1 MTNLLTLGANG
12 RIARLVRKDL
22 LTGESDTHLTEYLR
36 IANRLPVLDPTR
48 ETTIEGDV
56 NDYPRLVHAMQ
67 GQDIVLADLG
77 GQFEPMA
84 DKTVRAMDQAGVK
97 RLIWITGLG
106 LYHEVSGEFGRWV
119 EESCGHEVMEDTRR
133 AGRLIEDSD
142 LDYTI
147 IRAAYMDDQPDRDYE
162 LTEKGQPYRGT
173 TVSRNSIADLIEKIL
188 ADPTEHSRASL
199 GISRPGTDGDR
210 PVWVG

>member
-1 MTNLLTLGANG
+1 MTNLLILGANG

-22 LTGESDTHLTEYLR
+22 LAGEADTHLTEYLR
-36 IANRLPVLDPTR
+36 KADRLPVLDPSK
-48 ETTIEGDV
+48 ETIIEGDV
-56 NDYPRLVHAMQ
+56 NDYPRLLQAMQ
-67 GQDIVLADLG
+67 GQTMVLADLG
-77 GQFEPMA
+77 GRFEPMA
-84 DKTVRAMDQAGVK
+84 EKTVRAMDQAGVK

-106 LYHEVSGEFGRWV
+106 LYHEVPGEFGRWV

-133 AGRLIEDSD
+133 AAGIIEDSD

-147 IRAAYMDDQPDRDYE
+147 IRAAYMDDRPDRDYE
-162 LTEKGQPYRGT
+162 LTGKGQPYRGT
-173 TVSRNSIADLIEKIL
+173 TVSRNSIADLIETIL
-188 ADPTEHSRASL
+188 ADPAEHSRASL

>member
-1 MTNLLTLGANG
+1 MTYLLILGANG

-22 LTGESDTHLTEYLR
+22 LTDEADALLAEYLR
-36 IANRLPVLDPTR
+36 KADRLPVLDPSR
-48 ETTIEGDV
+48 ETIIEGDV
-56 NDYPRLVHAMQ
+56 NDYPRLLQAMQ
-67 GQDIVLADLG
+67 GQTMVLADLG
-77 GQFEPMA
+77 GRFEPMA
-84 DKTVRAMDQAGVK
+84 EKTVRAMNQTGVK

-106 LYHEVSGEFGRWV
+106 LYHEVPGKFGQWV

-133 AGRLIEDSD
+133 AAEIIEDSG

-147 IRAAYMDDQPDRDYE
+147 IRAAYMDDRPDKDYE
-162 LTEKGQPYRGT
+162 LTEKGQTYRGT
-173 TVSRNSIADLIEKIL
+173 TVSRNSIADLIETIL
-188 ADPTEHSRASL
+188 ADPAVHSRTSL

>member
-1 MTNLLTLGANG
+1 MTNLLILGANG

-22 LTGESDTHLTEYLR
+22 LAGEDDTRLTEYLR
-36 IANRLPVLDPTR
+36 SADRLPVLDPSR
-48 ETTIEGDV
+48 ETITEGDV
-56 NDYPRLVHAMQ
+56 NNYPRLLQAMQ
-67 GQDIVLADLG
+67 GQTMVLADLG
-77 GQFEPMA
+77 GRFEPMA
-84 DKTVRAMDQAGVK
+84 EKTVRAMDQAGVK

-106 LYHEVSGEFGRWV
+106 LYHEVPGEFGRWV

-133 AGRLIEDSD
+133 AARIIEDSD

-188 ADPTEHSRASL
+188 AGPAERSRASL